1 MAAIFIAFNKMTLT
15 EIGQALR
22 AARKQRGFTLQ
33 KVADDLGMSIATI
46 SRLERGDL
54 DDIGVRRLLR
64 VAEYVGLQLLVR
76 PAGFGMTLEEA
87 LEDSN
92 SDLVGGKS
100 RRP

>member
-1 MAAIFIAFNKMTLT
+1 MTLT

-22 AARKQRGFTLQ
+22 AARKQRGVTLQ

-64 VAEYVGLQLLVR
+64 LAEYVGLQLLVR

-87 LEDSN
+87 LEDSDR
-92 SDLVGGKS
+92 DLVGGKS

>member
-1 MAAIFIAFNKMTLT
+1 MTLT

-54 DDIGVRRLLR
+54 DDIGVRRLMR
-64 VAEYVGLQLLVR
+64 VAEYVGMQLLVR

-87 LEDSN
+87 MQEADSDFL
-92 SDLVGGKS
+92 SQGKGL
-100 RRP
+100 RP

>member
-1 MAAIFIAFNKMTLT
+1 MTLT

-22 AARKQRGFTLQ
+22 DARKLRRLTLQ

-46 SRLERGDL
+46 SRLERGAL

-76 PAGFGMTLEEA
+76 PVGFGMSLDEAMEE
-87 LEDSN
+87 
-92 SDLVGGKS
+92 SDRDFLAEA
-100 RRP
+100 RIERP

>member
-1 MAAIFIAFNKMTLT
+1 MTLT

-22 AARKQRGFTLQ
+22 AARKQRGYTLQ

-64 VAEYVGLQLLVR
+64 VADYVGMQLLVR
-76 PAGFGMTLEEA
+76 PAGFGMTLEDALADADKDFRNEA
-87 LEDSN
+87 A
-92 SDLVGGKS
+92 GP
-100 RRP
+100 RP

>member
-1 MAAIFIAFNKMTLT
+1 MTLT

-22 AARKQRGFTLQ
+22 AARKQRGYTLQ

-64 VAEYVGLQLLVR
+64 VADYVDMQLVVR
-76 PAGFGMTLEEA
+76 PAGFGMTLEDALADADKDFQNEA
-87 LEDSN
+87 A
-92 SDLVGGKS
+92 GP
-100 RRP
+100 RP

>member
-1 MAAIFIAFNKMTLT
+1 MNLT

-22 AARKQRGFTLQ
+22 AARKQRGLTLQ

-64 VAEYVGLQLLVR
+64 VAEYVGMQVLVR
-76 PAGFGMTLEEA
+76 SAGFGMTLDEA
-87 LEDSN
+87 MKEADRDFQSE
-92 SDLVGGKS
+92 GRGP
-100 RRP
+100 RP

>member
-1 MAAIFIAFNKMTLT
+1 MDLT

-22 AARKQRGFTLQ
+22 VARKQRGLTLQ

-46 SRLERGDL
+46 SRLERGNL

-76 PAGFGMTLEEA
+76 PAGFGMTLDEAMEEA
-87 LEDSN
+87 DRDFLAE
-92 SDLVGGKS
+92 GKGP
-100 RRP
+100 RR